1 MNTWYYIKNWFKKSK
16 KPQDI
21 VKPSIAT
28 RKERNNA
35 LLTDEEIKLIR
46 KLYVIRKEYGIK
58 TYAEFTKFC
67 NDELEISK
75 SRSVYHRIINK
86 EGRYSINEV

>member
-1 MNTWYYIKNWFKKSK
+1 MITWYYIKNWFKKSK

-35 LLTDEEIKLIR
+35 LLTDEEV
-46 KLYVIRKEYGIK
+46 YVIRKECSIK
-58 TYAEFTKFC
+58 TYAEFTKVC

-86 EGRYSINEV
+86 EGRYSVKEV